1 MHYFVK
7 IAQKWCSRFGELY
20 QGVRS
25 LCLITMGVYFDL
37 LITVMSA
44 GFPQY
49 KVTLF
54 AFVISNYTLG
64 EKLRGYA
71 NPDFPPNFHHYF

>member
-1 MHYFVK
+1 
-7 IAQKWCSRFGELY
+7 
-20 QGVRS
+20 
-25 LCLITMGVYFDL
+25 MGVYFDL
-37 LITVMSA
+37 LISVMSA